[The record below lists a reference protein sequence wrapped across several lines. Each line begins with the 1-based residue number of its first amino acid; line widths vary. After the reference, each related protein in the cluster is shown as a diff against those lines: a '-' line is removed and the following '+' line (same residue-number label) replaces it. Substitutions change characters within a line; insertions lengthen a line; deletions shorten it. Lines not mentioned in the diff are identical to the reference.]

1 MSVPSLNQSLTSS
14 SNTPEQPKAD
24 TVTLTLAR
32 SPSGQESV
40 AVSFGTPDNKAGPM
54 FAGPQAQSTV
64 GSRGFAPGLF
74 PASNPNTFLGGLI
87 GQLQGLLNSLT
98 SMFNPFRPGPG
109 YGRPDPF
116 NPHRPNPEYCRPTP
130 GKPEPGFGRPDPH
143 YSRRSNDQLGE
154 LLKDNFNAFRAPGK
168 SYVTR
173 ESLESMAGKRL
184 TGNEASDQN
193 ILLARE
199 LLRRPEV
206 MQAFDRSG
214 GTGNLDGRITRQDL
228 DAVLNSDNP
237 LKYQSDKQI
246 AEQMLKDFNA
256 LKGGFWS
263 TSISIKDLQSMAAS
277 ALTGNPRQDS
287 LIQLAR
293 EVTQRS
299 SLLKQMDNIASR
311 DNDGKIAKDA
321 LRWLS
326 R

>member
-64 GSRGFAPGLF
+64 DSRGFAPGSF
-74 PASNPNTFLGGLI
+74 PASNPNTYQGGLI

-130 GKPEPGFGRPDPH
+130 GKPEPGYGRPDPH

-154 LLKDNFNAFRAPGK
+154 LLKDNFNAFRAPGT
-168 SYVTR
+168 SYITQQ
-173 ESLESMAGKRL
+173 SLQDMAGRRL
-184 TGNEASDQN
+184 TGNEDRDQN

-206 MQAFDRSG
+206 LQAFDRSG
-214 GTGNLDGRITRQDL
+214 GTGNLDGRITRKDL

-256 LKGGFWS
+256 LKGGFRKR
-263 TSISIKDLQSMAAS
+263 SININDLHRMAALT
-277 ALTGNPRQDS
+277 LTGKPRQDS

-299 SLLKQMDNIASR
+299 SLLTQMDNFASR
-311 DNDGKIAKDA
+311 DNDGKIVKDA

>member
-1 MSVPSLNQSLTSS
+1 MSVPVLNQSVTNSPNNAAQL
-14 SNTPEQPKAD
+14 KAE

-40 AVSFGTPDNKAGPM
+40 SVSFGAPEHKAGPM
-54 FAGPQAQSTV
+54 FAGPPMQGTAD
-64 GSRGFAPGLF
+64 SRGFATSAF

-87 GQLQGLLNSLT
+87 GQLQGFLNNLK
-98 SMFNPFRPGPG
+98 SMFNPSRPSPG
-109 YGRPDPF
+109 IGRPDPA
-116 NPHRPNPEYCRPTP
+116 NPYKPNPGCCGPAP
-130 GKPEPGFGRPDPH
+130 GKPEPGYGRPDPH

-168 SYVTR
+168 SYITQK
-173 ESLESMAGKRL
+173 SLEDMAGKRL

-206 MQAFDRSG
+206 IQAFDRSG

-228 DAVLNSDNP
+228 NAVLNSDNP

-263 TSISIKDLQSMAAS
+263 NAINVKDLNRIAAS
-277 ALTGNPRQDS
+277 PLTGNPRQDS

-299 SLLKQMDNIASR
+299 SLLTQMDNFGSR
-311 DNDGKIAKDA
+311 DNDGKIVKDA